1 LVYTEYNEDLAHV
14 VINAVYVKHLY
25 INGDENGNSQTGE
38 IMKGGTFDKIT
49 IADAGKKLDDY
60 RQQVQVYR
68 C

>member
-1 LVYTEYNEDLAHV
+1 M
-14 VINAVYVKHLY
+14 Y